1 MRNQFLFP
9 VIIASVI
16 SFQSCQN
23 NPELEEQALQS
34 YIASADTGVM
44 TGSDF
49 EDLTSDSRKVI
60 RKADIRCRVK
70 NVQDAVSKLETFTT
84 MAGGFVQESHTRN
97 QVVSEKSTPYTGDS
111 VKTAQVYNTT
121 ANIVIRI
128 PCYAL
133 DTLATEIT
141 NVAAFIDHR
150 DMTRDDVTLQFIS
163 NVLKNREAVKTVAT
177 AEKQKAPADKK
188 TEVLQYRDDNAG
200 QQVDRRIA
208 NLSILDDS
216 RYATLSLELYQPQQA
231 TVFVTQDVDKLIA
244 PSYGEKITDALT
256 GSIEII
262 KGFILI
268 IITTWPV
275 WIAAIAIIIYF
286 KRLARKR
293 KYAAPIV

>member
-1 MRNQFLFP
+1 MRNQFLSL
-9 VIIASVI
+9 VIIALVI

-23 NPELEEQALQS
+23 SPEAEEQALKS
-34 YIASADTGVM
+34 YVGSADTGVM

-70 NVQDAVSKLETFTT
+70 NVQEAVGKLEAFTT
-84 MAGGFVQESHTRN
+84 MAGGFVQESHTKN
-97 QVVSEKSTPYTGDS
+97 QVVSEKSTPYMGDS

-121 ANIVIRI
+121 ANLVIRI
-128 PCYAL
+128 PYYAL

-163 NVLKNREAVKTVAT
+163 NVLKNREAVKTAAT
-177 AEKQKAPADKK
+177 AEKQKATADKK
-188 TEVLQYRDDNAG
+188 TEVLQYKDDNAS

-244 PSYGEKITDALT
+244 PSYGEKIADAMA

-262 KGFILI
+262 KGFTLI

-286 KRLARKR
+286 KRSARKR
-293 KYAAPIV
+293 KYIAPVV